1 MTDKDYVDFDTLQKM
16 LGLNDMTLFLSYL
29 KEVYK
34 DLSERS
40 EGDKKKGI
48 NKVTFF
54 DYVKLPIFIAEKLFS
69 AFDKDEDGFLNSHEF
84 IEGLQDLYMGDFD
97 STLEIIFKIL
107 DFDKDGKITKE
118 DTKVLLSYLPLKT
131 DNTQIEYKF
140 QMQSLNEIDDIL
152 EKTFGKKN
160 SIQQEEF
167 SKIIENSQ
175 SDVYL
180 QILCFLYQK
189 KPFKSQNVRP
199 LKASKKKVNF
209 CPKSKKSSPNLLSGF
224 SGEHSQKKFITP
236 SKKSTLSPA
245 EAFIASANIKE
256 DFLNPTSKPSFME
269 SNTPFL
275 SGMKGMVRMNNEIV
289 PNENKKNDNFD
300 DVVKNSKYILNS
312 PSKFLKKGKKNDLD
326 NFDVASNL
334 IKMENL
340 NLDVDSDSSSDD
352 EEETKRKKK
361 IKEEEERKKKVEEEK
376 KKKEEEMNKIIEKE
390 EKEEICYENWVY
402 KISSSN
408 KLIKYFLVIID
419 KDIYYYKSEK
429 KEELLGM
436 HNLSGCYIRPNGDK
450 TVNGNKLYCFQ
461 IIFPTKHRNYYTST
475 KQIAEE
481 FVLNLKK
488 GIGYQNFF
496 DFYEMVDDIGEGKFG
511 LVKLGIHKSTHQRVA
526 IKIIKKSQMKDN
538 DAELVKSEI
547 DIMKLCHHPNVVR
560 LLDHFENAEYI
571 FIVME
576 YLSGGSLKD
585 YFVRKKYNFDEKR
598 ASEIMFQLGLGLQYL
613 HQYGIVHRDLKP
625 DNIMMTE
632 TENMSQIKI
641 MDFGLS
647 KIMGPKEHVVDGFGT
662 LSFVAPE
669 VLVRTPYNK
678 EVDIWSLGIICYY
691 MLTGLLPFDDDSDNE
706 EIIAK
711 MIVFKE
717 CKFPKNFWEKR
728 SDEVI
733 DLIKK
738 CLEKRPDKRITIENY
753 LNHKWFKK
761 FNLGIDEVLK
771 HDEIDEIKREKDL
784 NINPHESKHVKFDDK

>member
-1 MTDKDYVDFDTLQKM
+1 MIDGKDYVEFDSLQKM

-40 EGDKKKGI
+40 EDKKKGI
-48 NKVTFF
+48 NKITFF
-54 DYVKLPIFIAEKLFS
+54 DYIKIPIFIAEKLFS
-69 AFDKDEDGFLNSHEF
+69 ALDKDEDNFLNSHEF
-84 IEGLQDLYMGDFD
+84 IEGLQDLYMGDFE
-97 STLEIIFKIL
+97 STLELIFKIL

-140 QMQSLNEIDDIL
+140 QMQSLNEIDEIL

-160 SIQQEEF
+160 HIKQDEF
-167 SKIIENSQ
+167 EKIIESRQ

-189 KPFKSQNVRP
+189 KPFNSQNVRP
-199 LKASKKKVNF
+199 LKDSKKKVTF
-209 CPKSKKSSPNLLSGF
+209 SPKAKKKSSPNLSSGF
-224 SGEHSQKKFITP
+224 SGEHTKKKMVTP

-245 EAFIASANIKE
+245 EAFLAAAEIKE
-256 DFLNPTSKPSFME
+256 EFLNPISKTSFIDN
-269 SNTPFL
+269 NTPFL
-275 SGMKGMVRMNNEIV
+275 SGMKGMIRMNNQIV
-289 PNENKKNDNFD
+289 PNSNNNISNNFD
-300 DVVKNSKYILNS
+300 DVVKNSQFVLNS
-312 PSKFLKKGKKNDLD
+312 PSRFLKGRNQNKSELD
-326 NFDVASNL
+326 DFDMASNL
-334 IKMENL
+334 IQMENL
-340 NLDVDSDSSSDD
+340 NLDIDSDSSSD
-352 EEETKRKKK
+352 EEGDNKKK
-361 IKEEEERKKKVEEEK
+361 KKEVQEKK
-376 KKKEEEMNKIIEKE
+376 KKKEEELKQNTEKE
-390 EKEEICYENWVY
+390 TTSYENWVY

-408 KLIKYFLVIID
+408 KLIKYFLVVIG

-429 KEELLGM
+429 KNELLGM
-436 HNLSGCYIRPNGDK
+436 HNLSGCYIKANGDK
-450 TVNGNKLYCFQ
+450 MINGNKLYCFQ
-461 IIFPTKHRNYYTST
+461 IVFPGKHRNYYTST

-488 GIGYQNFF
+488 GIGYLNFF
-496 DFYEMVDDIGEGKFG
+496 DFYEMLDDIGEGKFG
-511 LVKLGIHKSTHQRVA
+511 LVKLGIHKSTQQRVA

-585 YFVRKKYNFDEKR
+585 YFILKKYNFNEKR
-598 ASEIMFQLGLGLQYL
+598 AAEIMFQLGLGLQYL
-613 HQYGIVHRDLKP
+613 HQYGVVHRDLKP

-678 EVDIWSLGIICYY
+678 EVDIWSLGIILYY

-711 MIVFKE
+711 MIVFNE
-717 CKFPKNFWEKR
+717 CKFPKNAWEGR

-733 DLIKK
+733 DLIKR
-738 CLEKRPDKRITIENY
+738 CLEKSPEKRINIESY
-753 LNHKWFKK
+753 LKHKWFKK
-761 FNLGIDEVLK
+761 FNLGKEEVLK
-771 HDEIDEIKREKDL
+771 IDEIDEMKREKEL
-784 NINPHESKHVKFDDK
+784 NLNSPSNKHVKFG

>member
-1 MTDKDYVDFDTLQKM
+1 MTESKGKDYVDFDILQKM

-29 KEVYK
+29 KEVFK

-40 EGDKKKGI
+40 EGDRKKGI
-48 NKVTFF
+48 NKVTFY
-54 DYVKLPIFIAEKLFS
+54 DYVKLPIFISEKLFS
-69 AFDKDEDGFLNSHEF
+69 ALDKDEDGFLNSHEF
-84 IEGLQDLYMGDFD
+84 IEGLQDLYMGDFE
-97 STLEIIFKIL
+97 STLELIFKIL

-140 QMQSLNEIDDIL
+140 QMQSLNEIDEIL
-152 EKTFGKKN
+152 DKTFGKKN
-160 SIQQEEF
+160 HMKEEEF
-167 SKIIENSQ
+167 AKIIESRQ

-199 LKASKKKVNF
+199 LKDSKKKVTFN
-209 CPKSKKSSPNLLSGF
+209 PKSKKSSPNLLSGF
-224 SGEHSQKKFITP
+224 SNEHSHKKMVTP

-245 EAFIASANIKE
+245 EAFIASAQLKDNI
-256 DFLNPTSKPSFME
+256 LNPTSKVSFIDN
-269 SNTPFL
+269 NTPFI
-275 SGMKGMVRMNNEIV
+275 SGMKGMIRLNNQIV
-289 PNENKKNDNFD
+289 PNENETNDNFD
-300 DVVKNSKYILNS
+300 DVVKNSKFVLNS
-312 PSKFLKKGKKNDLD
+312 PSRFLKKGGTEKKNDLD
-326 NFDVASNL
+326 NFDIASNL
-334 IKMENL
+334 IQMQNL

-352 EEETKRKKK
+352 EDEIKRKKKLKEEEEKK
-361 IKEEEERKKKVEEEK
+361 IKEEM
-376 KKKEEEMNKIIEKE
+376 KKKEEEAKNKKEDEKE
-390 EKEEICYENWVY
+390 GTLYENWVY

-408 KLIKYFLVIID
+408 KLIKYFLVLID
-419 KDIYYYKSEK
+419 KDIYYYKSDK

-450 TVNGNKLYCFQ
+450 SINGIKLYCFQ
-461 IIFPTKHRNYYTST
+461 IIFPSKHRNYYTAT

-488 GIGYQNFF
+488 GIGYLNFF
-496 DFYEMVDDIGEGKFG
+496 DFYEMLDDIGEGKFG
-511 LVKLGIHKSTHQRVA
+511 LVKLGVHKSTHQRVA

-538 DAELVKSEI
+538 DAELVRSEI

-585 YFVRKKYNFDEKR
+585 YFIRKKYNFEER
-598 ASEIMFQLGLGLQYL
+598 RSAEIMFQLGLGLQYL

-669 VLVRTPYNK
+669 VLVRTPYNR
-678 EVDIWSLGIICYY
+678 EVDIWSLGIILYY
-691 MLTGLLPFDDDSDNE
+691 MLTGILPFDDDSDNE

-711 MIVFKE
+711 MIVFNE
-717 CKFPKNFWEKR
+717 CKFPKNYWEKR
-728 SDEVI
+728 SDDVI
-733 DLIKK
+733 DLIKR
-738 CLEKRPDKRITIENY
+738 CLEKSTEKRIKIEDY

-761 FNLGIDEVLK
+761 FNLGVEEVLK
-771 HDEIDEIKREKDL
+771 KDEIDEMKREKQL
-784 NINPHESKHVKFDDK
+784 NLNNPNQHV

>member
-1 MTDKDYVDFDTLQKM
+1 MIDGKGKDYVEFDSLQKM

-40 EGDKKKGI
+40 EDKKKGI
-48 NKVTFF
+48 NKITFF
-54 DYVKLPIFIAEKLFS
+54 DYIKIPIFIAEKLFS
-69 AFDKDEDGFLNSHEF
+69 ALDKDEDNFLNSHEF
-84 IEGLQDLYMGDFD
+84 IEGLQDLYMGDFE
-97 STLEIIFKIL
+97 STLELIFKIL

-140 QMQSLNEIDDIL
+140 QMQSLNEIDEIL
-152 EKTFGKKN
+152 EKTFGKKHH
-160 SIQQEEF
+160 IKQDEF
-167 SKIIENSQ
+167 EKIIESRQ

-189 KPFKSQNVRP
+189 KPFNSQNVRP
-199 LKASKKKVNF
+199 LKDSKKKVTF
-209 CPKSKKSSPNLLSGF
+209 SPKAKKKSSPNLSSGF
-224 SGEHSQKKFITP
+224 SGEHTKKKMVTP

-245 EAFIASANIKE
+245 EAFLAGAEIKE
-256 DFLNPTSKPSFME
+256 EFLNPISKTSFIDN
-269 SNTPFL
+269 NTPFL
-275 SGMKGMVRMNNEIV
+275 SGMKGMIRMNNQIV
-289 PNENKKNDNFD
+289 PNSNNNISNNFD
-300 DVVKNSKYILNS
+300 DVVKNSQFVLNS
-312 PSKFLKKGKKNDLD
+312 PSRFLKGRNQNKSELD
-326 NFDVASNL
+326 DFDMASNL
-334 IKMENL
+334 IQMENL
-340 NLDVDSDSSSDD
+340 NLDIDSDSSSD
-352 EEETKRKKK
+352 EEGDNKKK
-361 IKEEEERKKKVEEEK
+361 KKEVQEKK
-376 KKKEEEMNKIIEKE
+376 KKKEEELKQNTEKE
-390 EKEEICYENWVY
+390 TTSYENWVY

-408 KLIKYFLVIID
+408 KLIKYFLVVIG

-429 KEELLGM
+429 KNELLGM
-436 HNLSGCYIRPNGDK
+436 HNLSGCYIKANGDK
-450 TVNGNKLYCFQ
+450 MINGNKLYCFQ
-461 IIFPTKHRNYYTST
+461 IVFPGKHRNYYTST

-488 GIGYQNFF
+488 GIGYLNFF
-496 DFYEMVDDIGEGKFG
+496 DFYEMLDDIGEGKFG
-511 LVKLGIHKSTHQRVA
+511 LVKLGIHKSTQQRVA

-585 YFVRKKYNFDEKR
+585 YFIRKKYNFEERR
-598 ASEIMFQLGLGLQYL
+598 AAEIMFQLGLGLQYL

-678 EVDIWSLGIICYY
+678 EVDIWSLGIILYY
-691 MLTGLLPFDDDSDNE
+691 MLTGILPFDDDSDNE
-706 EIIAK
+706 EVIAK
-711 MIVFKE
+711 MIVFNE
-717 CKFPKNFWEKR
+717 CKFPKNYWEKR
-728 SDEVI
+728 SDDVI

-738 CLEKRPDKRITIENY
+738 CLEKTTEKRIKIEDY

-761 FNLGIDEVLK
+761 FNLGVEEVLK
-771 HDEIDEIKREKDL
+771 KDEIEEMKREKQL
-784 NINPHESKHVKFDDK
+784 NLNNPNQHD

>member
-1 MTDKDYVDFDTLQKM
+1 MIDGKDYVEFDSLQKM
-16 LGLNDMTLFLSYL
+16 LGLNDLTLFLSYL

-40 EGDKKKGI
+40 EDKKKGI
-48 NKVTFF
+48 NKITFF
-54 DYVKLPIFIAEKLFS
+54 DYIKIPIFIAEKLFS
-69 AFDKDEDGFLNSHEF
+69 ALDKDEDNFLNSHEF
-84 IEGLQDLYMGDFD
+84 IEGLQDLYMGDFE
-97 STLEIIFKIL
+97 STLELIFKIL

-140 QMQSLNEIDDIL
+140 QMQSLNEIDEIL
-152 EKTFGKKN
+152 EKTFGKKHH
-160 SIQQEEF
+160 IKQDEF
-167 SKIIENSQ
+167 EKIIESRQ

-189 KPFKSQNVRP
+189 KPFNSQNVRP
-199 LKASKKKVNF
+199 LKDSKKKVTF
-209 CPKSKKSSPNLLSGF
+209 SPKAKKKSSPNLSSGF
-224 SGEHSQKKFITP
+224 SGEHTKKKMVTP

-245 EAFIASANIKE
+245 EVFLAAAEIKE
-256 DFLNPTSKPSFME
+256 EFLNPISKTSFIDN
-269 SNTPFL
+269 NTPFL
-275 SGMKGMVRMNNEIV
+275 SGMKGMIRMNNQIV
-289 PNENKKNDNFD
+289 PNSNNNISNNFD
-300 DVVKNSKYILNS
+300 DVVKNSQFVLNS
-312 PSKFLKKGKKNDLD
+312 PSRFLKGRNQNKSELD
-326 NFDVASNL
+326 DFDMASNL
-334 IKMENL
+334 IQMENL
-340 NLDVDSDSSSDD
+340 NLDIDSDSSSD
-352 EEETKRKKK
+352 EEGNNKKK
-361 IKEEEERKKKVEEEK
+361 KKEVQEKK
-376 KKKEEEMNKIIEKE
+376 KKKEEELKQNTEKE
-390 EKEEICYENWVY
+390 TTSYENWVY

-408 KLIKYFLVIID
+408 KLIKYFLVVIG

-429 KEELLGM
+429 KNELLGM
-436 HNLSGCYIRPNGDK
+436 HNLSGCYIKANGDK
-450 TVNGNKLYCFQ
+450 MINGNKLYCFQ
-461 IIFPTKHRNYYTST
+461 IVFPGKHRNYYTST

-488 GIGYQNFF
+488 GIGYLNFF
-496 DFYEMVDDIGEGKFG
+496 DFYEMLDDIGEGKFG
-511 LVKLGIHKSTHQRVA
+511 LVKLGIHKSTQQRVA

-585 YFVRKKYNFDEKR
+585 YFIRKKYNFEERR
-598 ASEIMFQLGLGLQYL
+598 AAEIMFQLGLGLQYL

-678 EVDIWSLGIICYY
+678 EVDIWSLGIILYY
-691 MLTGLLPFDDDSDNE
+691 MLTGILPFDDDSDNE
-706 EIIAK
+706 EVIAK
-711 MIVFKE
+711 MIVFNE
-717 CKFPKNFWEKR
+717 CKFPKNYWEKR
-728 SDEVI
+728 SDDVI

-738 CLEKRPDKRITIENY
+738 CLEKTTEKRIKIEDY

-761 FNLGIDEVLK
+761 FNLGVEEVLK
-771 HDEIDEIKREKDL
+771 KDEIEEMKREKQL
-784 NINPHESKHVKFDDK
+784 NLNNPNQHD

>member
-1 MTDKDYVDFDTLQKM
+1 MIDGKDYVEFDSLQKM

-40 EGDKKKGI
+40 EDKKKGI
-48 NKVTFF
+48 NKITFF
-54 DYVKLPIFIAEKLFS
+54 DYIKIPIFIAEKLFS
-69 AFDKDEDGFLNSHEF
+69 ALDKDEDNFLNSHEF
-84 IEGLQDLYMGDFD
+84 IEGLQDLYMGDFE
-97 STLEIIFKIL
+97 STLELIFKIL

-140 QMQSLNEIDDIL
+140 QMQSLNEIDEIL
-152 EKTFGKKN
+152 EKTFGKKHH
-160 SIQQEEF
+160 IKQDEF
-167 SKIIENSQ
+167 EKIIESRQ

-189 KPFKSQNVRP
+189 KPFNSQNVRP
-199 LKASKKKVNF
+199 LKDSKKKVTF
-209 CPKSKKSSPNLLSGF
+209 SPKAKKKSSPNLSSGF
-224 SGEHSQKKFITP
+224 SGEHTKKKMVTP

-245 EAFIASANIKE
+245 EAFLAAAEIKE
-256 DFLNPTSKPSFME
+256 EFLNPISKTSFIDN
-269 SNTPFL
+269 NTPFL
-275 SGMKGMVRMNNEIV
+275 SGMKGMIRMNNQIV
-289 PNENKKNDNFD
+289 PNSNNNISNNFD
-300 DVVKNSKYILNS
+300 DVVKNSQFVLNS
-312 PSKFLKKGKKNDLD
+312 PSRFLKGRNQNKSELD
-326 NFDVASNL
+326 DFDMASNL
-334 IKMENL
+334 IQMENL
-340 NLDVDSDSSSDD
+340 NLDIDSDSSSD
-352 EEETKRKKK
+352 EEGDNKKK
-361 IKEEEERKKKVEEEK
+361 KKEVQEKK
-376 KKKEEEMNKIIEKE
+376 KKKEEELKQNTEKE
-390 EKEEICYENWVY
+390 TTSYENWVY

-408 KLIKYFLVIID
+408 KLIKYFLVVIG

-429 KEELLGM
+429 KNELLGM
-436 HNLSGCYIRPNGDK
+436 HNLSGCYIKANGDK
-450 TVNGNKLYCFQ
+450 MINGNKLYCFQ
-461 IIFPTKHRNYYTST
+461 IVFPGKHRNYYTST

-488 GIGYQNFF
+488 GIGYLNFF
-496 DFYEMVDDIGEGKFG
+496 DFYEMLDDIGEGKFG
-511 LVKLGIHKSTHQRVA
+511 LVKLGIHKSTQQRVA

-585 YFVRKKYNFDEKR
+585 YFILKKYNFNEKR
-598 ASEIMFQLGLGLQYL
+598 AAEIMFQLGLGLQYL
-613 HQYGIVHRDLKP
+613 HQYGVVHRDLKP

-647 KIMGPKEHVVDGFGT
+647 KIMGPEEHVVDGFGT

-678 EVDIWSLGIICYY
+678 EVDIWSLGIILYY

-711 MIVFKE
+711 MIVFNE
-717 CKFPKNFWEKR
+717 CKFPKNAWEGR

-733 DLIKK
+733 DLIKR
-738 CLEKRPDKRITIENY
+738 CLEKSPEKRINIESY
-753 LNHKWFKK
+753 LKHKWFKK
-761 FNLGIDEVLK
+761 FNLGKEEVLK
-771 HDEIDEIKREKDL
+771 IDEIDEMKREKEL
-784 NINPHESKHVKFDDK
+784 NLNSPSNKHVKFG

>member
-1 MTDKDYVDFDTLQKM
+1 MIDGKDYVEFDSLQKM

-40 EGDKKKGI
+40 EDKKKGI
-48 NKVTFF
+48 NKITFF
-54 DYVKLPIFIAEKLFS
+54 DYIKIPIFIAEKLFS
-69 AFDKDEDGFLNSHEF
+69 ALDKDEDNFLNSHEF
-84 IEGLQDLYMGDFD
+84 IEGLQDLYMGDFE
-97 STLEIIFKIL
+97 STLELIFKIL

-140 QMQSLNEIDDIL
+140 QMQSLNEIDEIL
-152 EKTFGKKN
+152 EKTFGKKHH
-160 SIQQEEF
+160 IKQDEF
-167 SKIIENSQ
+167 EKIIESRQ

-189 KPFKSQNVRP
+189 KPFNSQNVRP
-199 LKASKKKVNF
+199 LKDSKKKVTF
-209 CPKSKKSSPNLLSGF
+209 SPKAKKKSSPNLSSGF
-224 SGEHSQKKFITP
+224 SGEHTKKKMVTP

-245 EAFIASANIKE
+245 EAFLAAAEIKE
-256 DFLNPTSKPSFME
+256 EFLNPISKTSFIDN
-269 SNTPFL
+269 NTPFL
-275 SGMKGMVRMNNEIV
+275 SGMKGMIRMNNQIV
-289 PNENKKNDNFD
+289 PNSNNNISNNFD
-300 DVVKNSKYILNS
+300 DVVKNSQFVLNS
-312 PSKFLKKGKKNDLD
+312 PSRFLKGRNQNKSELD
-326 NFDVASNL
+326 DFDMASNL
-334 IKMENL
+334 IQMENL
-340 NLDVDSDSSSDD
+340 NLDIDSDSSSD
-352 EEETKRKKK
+352 EEGDNKKK
-361 IKEEEERKKKVEEEK
+361 KKEVQEKK
-376 KKKEEEMNKIIEKE
+376 KKKEEELKQNTEKE
-390 EKEEICYENWVY
+390 TTSYENWVY

-408 KLIKYFLVIID
+408 KLIKYFLVVIG

-429 KEELLGM
+429 KNELLGM
-436 HNLSGCYIRPNGDK
+436 HNLSGCYIKANGDK
-450 TVNGNKLYCFQ
+450 MINGNKLYCFQ
-461 IIFPTKHRNYYTST
+461 IVFPGKHRNYYTST

-488 GIGYQNFF
+488 GIGYLNFF
-496 DFYEMVDDIGEGKFG
+496 DFYEMLDDIGEGKFG
-511 LVKLGIHKSTHQRVA
+511 LVKLGIHKSTQQRVA

-585 YFVRKKYNFDEKR
+585 YFILKKYNFNEKR
-598 ASEIMFQLGLGLQYL
+598 AAEIMFQLGLGLQYL
-613 HQYGIVHRDLKP
+613 HQYGVVHRDLKP

-678 EVDIWSLGIICYY
+678 EVDIWSLGIILYY

-711 MIVFKE
+711 MIVFNE
-717 CKFPKNFWEKR
+717 CKFPKNAWEGR

-733 DLIKK
+733 DLIKR
-738 CLEKRPDKRITIENY
+738 CLEKSPEKRINIESY
-753 LNHKWFKK
+753 LKHKWFKK
-761 FNLGIDEVLK
+761 FNLGKEEVLK
-771 HDEIDEIKREKDL
+771 IDEIDEMKREKEL
-784 NINPHESKHVKFDDK
+784 NLNSPSNKHVKFG

>member
-1 MTDKDYVDFDTLQKM
+1 MLGEKGNDYVDFDSLQKM

-34 DLSERS
+34 DLSDRS
-40 EGDKKKGI
+40 EDKKKGI

-54 DYVKLPIFIAEKLFS
+54 DYIKIPIFIAEKLFS
-69 AFDKDEDGFLNSHEF
+69 ALDKDEDNFLNSHEF
-84 IEGLQDLYMGDFD
+84 IEGLQDLYMGDFE
-97 STLEIIFKIL
+97 STLELIFKIL

-140 QMQSLNEIDDIL
+140 QMQSLNEIDEIL

-160 SIQQEEF
+160 HIKQDEF
-167 SKIIENSQ
+167 EKIIESRQ

-189 KPFKSQNVRP
+189 KPFNSQNVRP
-199 LKASKKKVNF
+199 LKDSKKKVVF
-209 CPKSKKSSPNLLSGF
+209 SPKSKKSSPDLLSGF
-224 SGEHSQKKFITP
+224 AGEHTKKKMVTP
-236 SKKSTLSPA
+236 LKKSTLSPA
-245 EAFIASANIKE
+245 EAFLAAAQIKE
-256 DFLNPTSKPSFME
+256 EFLNPMTKTSFIE
-269 SNTPFL
+269 NNTPFL
-275 SGMKGMVRMNNEIV
+275 SGMKGMIRMNNQIV
-289 PNENKKNDNFD
+289 PNSNDNKDKNFD
-300 DVVKNSKYILNS
+300 DVVKNSKFVLNS
-312 PSKFLKKGKKNDLD
+312 PSRFLKRGNQKNELD
-326 NFDVASNL
+326 NFDMASNL
-334 IKMENL
+334 IQMENL

-352 EEETKRKKK
+352 EGESKNK
-361 IKEEEERKKKVEEEK
+361 K
-376 KKKEEEMNKIIEKE
+376 KKKEEEELKKNTEKE
-390 EKEEICYENWVY
+390 TTSYENWVY
-402 KISSSN
+402 KISTSN
-408 KLIKYFLVIID
+408 KLIKYFLVVIG
-419 KDIYYYKSEK
+419 KDIYYYKSDK
-429 KEELLGM
+429 KNELLGM
-436 HNLSGCYIRPNGDK
+436 HNLSGCYIKANGDK
-450 TVNGNKLYCFQ
+450 MVNGNKLYCFQ
-461 IIFPTKHRNYYTST
+461 IVFPGKHRNYYTST

-481 FVLNLKK
+481 FVYNLKK
-488 GIGYQNFF
+488 GIGYLNFF
-496 DFYEMVDDIGEGKFG
+496 DFYEMLDDIGEGKFG

-585 YFVRKKYNFDEKR
+585 YFIIKKYKFDEKR

-613 HQYGIVHRDLKP
+613 HQYGVVHRDLKP

-678 EVDIWSLGIICYY
+678 EVDIWSLGIILYY
-691 MLTGLLPFDDDSDNE
+691 MLTGILPFDDDSDNE

-711 MIVFKE
+711 MIVFNE
-717 CKFPKNFWEKR
+717 CKFPKNFWEGR
-728 SDEVI
+728 SEEVI
-733 DLIKK
+733 DLIKR
-738 CLEKRPDKRITIENY
+738 CLEKSPEKRINIENY

-761 FNLGIDEVLK
+761 FNLGKDEVLK
-771 HDEIDEIKREKDL
+771 IDEIDEMKREKEL
-784 NINPHESKHVKFDDK
+784 NLNNSNKHVKFG

>member
-1 MTDKDYVDFDTLQKM
+1 MIDGKDYVEFDSLQKM

-40 EGDKKKGI
+40 EDKKKGI
-48 NKVTFF
+48 NKITFF
-54 DYVKLPIFIAEKLFS
+54 DYIKIPIFIAEKLFS
-69 AFDKDEDGFLNSHEF
+69 ALDKDEDNFLNSHEF
-84 IEGLQDLYMGDFD
+84 IEGLQDLYMGDFE
-97 STLEIIFKIL
+97 STLELIFKIL

-140 QMQSLNEIDDIL
+140 QMQSLNEIDEIL
-152 EKTFGKKN
+152 EKTFGKKHH
-160 SIQQEEF
+160 IKQDEF
-167 SKIIENSQ
+167 EKIIESRQ

-189 KPFKSQNVRP
+189 KPFNSQNVRP
-199 LKASKKKVNF
+199 LKDSKKKVTF
-209 CPKSKKSSPNLLSGF
+209 SPKAKKKSSPNLSSGF
-224 SGEHSQKKFITP
+224 SGEHTKKKMVTP

-245 EAFIASANIKE
+245 EAFLAAAEIKE
-256 DFLNPTSKPSFME
+256 EFLNPISKTSFIDN
-269 SNTPFL
+269 NTPFL
-275 SGMKGMVRMNNEIV
+275 SGMKGMIRMNNQIV
-289 PNENKKNDNFD
+289 PNSNNNISNNFD
-300 DVVKNSKYILNS
+300 DVVKNSQFVLNS
-312 PSKFLKKGKKNDLD
+312 PSRFLKGRNQNKSELD
-326 NFDVASNL
+326 DFDMASNL
-334 IKMENL
+334 IQMENL
-340 NLDVDSDSSSDD
+340 NLDIDSDSSSD
-352 EEETKRKKK
+352 EEGDNKKK
-361 IKEEEERKKKVEEEK
+361 KKEVQEKK
-376 KKKEEEMNKIIEKE
+376 KKKEEELKQNTEKE
-390 EKEEICYENWVY
+390 TTSYENWVY

-408 KLIKYFLVIID
+408 KLIKYFLVVIG

-429 KEELLGM
+429 KNELLGM
-436 HNLSGCYIRPNGDK
+436 HNLSGCYIKANGDK
-450 TVNGNKLYCFQ
+450 MINGNKLYCFQ
-461 IIFPTKHRNYYTST
+461 IVFPGKHRNYYTST

-488 GIGYQNFF
+488 GIGYLNFF
-496 DFYEMVDDIGEGKFG
+496 DFYEMLDDIGEGKFG
-511 LVKLGIHKSTHQRVA
+511 LVKLGIHKSTQQRVA

-585 YFVRKKYNFDEKR
+585 YFILKKYNFNEKR
-598 ASEIMFQLGLGLQYL
+598 AAEIMFQLGLGLQYL
-613 HQYGIVHRDLKP
+613 HQYGVVHRDLKP

-647 KIMGPKEHVVDGFGT
+647 KIMGPEEHVVDGFGT

-678 EVDIWSLGIICYY
+678 EVDIWSLGIILYY

-711 MIVFKE
+711 MIVFNE
-717 CKFPKNFWEKR
+717 CKFPKNAWEGR

-733 DLIKK
+733 DLIKR
-738 CLEKRPDKRITIENY
+738 CLEKSPEKRINIESY
-753 LNHKWFKK
+753 LKHKWFKK
-761 FNLGIDEVLK
+761 FNLGKEEVLK
-771 HDEIDEIKREKDL
+771 IDEIDEMKREKEL
-784 NINPHESKHVKFDDK
+784 NLNNPSNKHVKFG

>member
-1 MTDKDYVDFDTLQKM
+1 MINEKGNDYVDFDTLQKM
-16 LGLNDMTLFLSYL
+16 LGINDMTLFLSYL

-34 DLSERS
+34 DLSDRS
-40 EGDKKKGI
+40 EDKKKGI

-54 DYVKLPIFIAEKLFS
+54 DYIKIPIFIAEKLFS
-69 AFDKDEDGFLNSHEF
+69 ALDKDEDTFLNSHEF
-84 IEGLQDLYMGDFD
+84 IEGLQDLYMGDFET
-97 STLEIIFKIL
+97 TLELIFKIL

-140 QMQSLNEIDDIL
+140 QMQSLNEIDEIL
-152 EKTFGKKN
+152 EKTFGKKHY
-160 SIQQEEF
+160 IKQDEF
-167 SKIIENSQ
+167 EKIIESRK

-189 KPFKSQNVRP
+189 KPFNSQNLRP
-199 LKASKKKVNF
+199 LKDSKKKVIF
-209 CPKSKKSSPNLLSGF
+209 APHSKKSSPDLLLSSF
-224 SGEHSQKKFITP
+224 SGEHTKKKMVTP

-245 EAFIASANIKE
+245 EAFLASAQIKE
-256 DFLNPTSKPSFME
+256 DFLNPISKTSFIDN
-269 SNTPFL
+269 NTPFI
-275 SGMKGMVRMNNEIV
+275 SGMKGMIRMNNQIV
-289 PNENKKNDNFD
+289 PNSNDNKEKNFD
-300 DVVKNSKYILNS
+300 DVVKNSKYVLNS
-312 PSKFLKKGKKNDLD
+312 PSRFLKKGNKKKNELD
-326 NFDVASNL
+326 NFDMASNL
-334 IKMENL
+334 IQMENL

-352 EEETKRKKK
+352 EEENN
-361 IKEEEERKKKVEEEK
+361 K
-376 KKKEEEMNKIIEKE
+376 KKKEEEELKKNE
-390 EKEEICYENWVY
+390 EKEPTPYENWVY

-408 KLIKYFLVIID
+408 KLIKYFLVAIG
-419 KDIYYYKSEK
+419 KDIYYYKSDK
-429 KEELLGM
+429 KNELLGM
-436 HNLSGCYIRPNGDK
+436 HNLSGCYIKANGDK
-450 TVNGNKLYCFQ
+450 MVNGNKLYCFQ
-461 IIFPTKHRNYYTST
+461 IVFPGKHRNYYTST

-488 GIGYQNFF
+488 GIGYLNFF
-496 DFYEMVDDIGEGKFG
+496 DFYEMLDDIGEGKFG

-576 YLSGGSLKD
+576 YISGGSLKD
-585 YFVRKKYNFDEKR
+585 YFILKKYKFDEKR
-598 ASEIMFQLGLGLQYL
+598 ASQIMFQLGLGLQYL

-632 TENMSQIKI
+632 NENMSQIKI

-678 EVDIWSLGIICYY
+678 EVDIWSLGIILYN
-691 MLTGLLPFDDDSDNE
+691 MLTGILPFDDDSDNE

-711 MIVFKE
+711 MIVFNE
-717 CKFPKNFWEKR
+717 CKFPKNYWDGR

-738 CLEKRPDKRITIENY
+738 CLEKTPDKRINIESY

-761 FNLGIDEVLK
+761 FNLGKDEVLK
-771 HDEIDEIKREKDL
+771 IDEIDEMKREKEL
-784 NINPHESKHVKFDDK
+784 NLNNNKNVKFE